1 MSFRH
6 EYASQNA
13 FATCDTANPFAQFLH
28 FMRGIRFARSNV
40 MAKPRKQSHGDF
52 ENQTAPQN
60 VGDTT
65 AAVPDRDRIALRAY
79 EIYLSR
85 GAADGAAM
93 DDWLT
98 AERELNQEHES
109 TIEH

>member
-1 MSFRH
+1 
-6 EYASQNA
+6 
-13 FATCDTANPFAQFLH
+13 
-28 FMRGIRFARSNV
+28 
-40 MAKPRKQSHGDF
+40 MAKPRTKIQGDV
-52 ENQTAPQN
+52 ENQIAPQD

-65 AAVPDRDRIALRAY
+65 AAIPDRDRIALRAY

-98 AERELNQEHES
+98 AERELNQQEQDS
-109 TIEH
+109 TH

>member
-1 MSFRH
+1 
-6 EYASQNA
+6 
-13 FATCDTANPFAQFLH
+13 
-28 FMRGIRFARSNV
+28 
-40 MAKPRKQSHGDF
+40 MAKPRNKNLEGT
-52 ENQTAPQN
+52 ENLTAPQN

-65 AAVPDRDRIALRAY
+65 AAIPDRDRIALRAY

-98 AERELNQEHES
+98 AERELNQETPDS
-109 TIEH
+109 TRGR